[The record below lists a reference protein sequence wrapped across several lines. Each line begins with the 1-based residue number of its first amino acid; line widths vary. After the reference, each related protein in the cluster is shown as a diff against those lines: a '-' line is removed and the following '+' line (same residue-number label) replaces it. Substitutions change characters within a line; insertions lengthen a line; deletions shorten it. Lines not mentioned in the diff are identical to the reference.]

1 MGNPAELSSIEENVM
16 KYLVSGLTV
25 GQTAERLG
33 LSDLLIG
40 SVLKTV
46 RRKLAAKTNLQAAA
60 RFAVQHNMRA

>member
-1 MGNPAELSSIEENVM
+1 MGAPAELSSIEENVM

-25 GQTAERLG
+25 GETAERLG
-33 LSDLLIG
+33 LSNLLIG

-60 RFAVQHNMRA
+60 RFAVQQRIRA